1 MADIDLN
8 NLDLSNIGSWP
19 MAIKGVLIAIVAV
32 GVLALG
38 YFVDIQAQQENLDRI
53 TSEEKR
59 LKEDFESKQAKA
71 ANLDAY
77 KAQMVEME
85 DSFGAMIRQLPSK
98 TEVEDLLV
106 DISQTGLASG
116 IEFQLFKPLKEK
128 HIEFYAELPITLKM
142 TGTYHQF
149 GEFASGIAA
158 LPRIVTL
165 ENITIVSGKGKG
177 NDNLT
182 MDVTAKTYRYLD
194 ESEVSG
200 KRKKGKK
207 GKKGKKRK

>member
-8 NLDLSNIGSWP
+8 NLDLSNVGSWP
-19 MAIKGVLIAIVAV
+19 LAVKGVLIAIVAI

-38 YFVDIQAQQENLDRI
+38 YFVDIQSQQENLDRI

-59 LKEDFESKQAKA
+59 LKSDFELKQAKA

-77 KAQMVEME
+77 KAQMVEMK

-98 TEVEDLLV
+98 TEVEDLLI

-116 IEFQLFKPLKEK
+116 IEFQLFKPLAEK

-149 GEFASGIAA
+149 GEFVSGIAA

-165 ENITIVSGKGKG
+165 ENISITGGKGKKG
-177 NDNLT
+177 LLT

-200 KRKKGKK
+200 KRKKR
-207 GKKGKKRK
+207 KRRR

>member
-8 NLDLSNIGSWP
+8 NLDFSNIGSWP
-19 MAIKGVLIAIVAV
+19 TAVKGALIAVVAV

-38 YFVDIQAQQENLDRI
+38 YFLDVQTQQENLDRI
-53 TSEEKR
+53 TIEENR
-59 LKEDFESKQAKA
+59 LKEDFEFKQAKA
-71 ANLDAY
+71 ANLESY

-116 IEFQLFKPLKEK
+116 IEFQLFKPLAEK

-149 GEFASGIAA
+149 GEFVSGIAA

-165 ENITIVSGKGKG
+165 QNISIVGGKGKKSL
-177 NDNLT
+177 LT

-200 KRKKGKK
+200 KRKKR
-207 GKKGKKRK
+207 KKRKKR

>member
-1 MADIDLN
+1 MADIDIN
-8 NLDLSNIGSWP
+8 DLDFSNIGSWP
-19 MAIKGVLIAIVAV
+19 ILVKGIIIAVVAV

-38 YFVDIQAQQENLDRI
+38 YFVDIQVQQESLERI
-53 TSEEKR
+53 TNEEKR
-59 LKEDFESKQAKA
+59 FKEDFEIKQAKA

-77 KAQMVEME
+77 KAQMIEME

-116 IEFQLFKPLKEK
+116 IEFQLFKPLAEK

-149 GEFASGIAA
+149 GEFVSGIAA

-165 ENITIVSGKGKG
+165 ENISIKGGKGKG
-177 NDNLT
+177 KSKDTLT

-200 KRKKGKK
+200 KRKKR
-207 GKKGKKRK
+207 KKR

>member
-8 NLDLSNIGSWP
+8 DLDFSTIGSWP
-19 MAIKGVLIAIVAV
+19 IAVKAVLIVIVAV
-32 GVLALG
+32 AVLALG
-38 YFVDIQAQQENLDRI
+38 YFVDIQAQQESLGRI
-53 TSEEKR
+53 ISEEKN
-59 LKEDFESKQAKA
+59 LKEDFELKQLKA
-71 ANLDAY
+71 SNLAGY
-77 KAQMVEME
+77 KVQMAEME

-116 IEFQLFKPLKEK
+116 IEFQLFKPLAEK

-142 TGTYHQF
+142 SGTYHQF
-149 GEFASGIAA
+149 GEFVSGIAA

-165 ENITIVSGKGKG
+165 ENISIEGGKNKGKGKT
-177 NDNLT
+177 LT
-182 MDVTAKTYRYLD
+182 MNVTAKTYRYLD

-200 KRKKGKK
+200 KRKKRNK
-207 GKKGKKRK
+207 GR

>member
-8 NLDLSNIGSWP
+8 NLDFSNIGSWP
-19 MAIKGVLIAIVAV
+19 VAVKGVLIAVVAI

-38 YFVDIQAQQENLDRI
+38 YFLDIQAQQENLDRI
-53 TSEEKR
+53 TNEEKR
-59 LKEDFESKQAKA
+59 LKEDFEFKQAKA
-71 ANLDAY
+71 ANLEAY

-116 IEFQLFKPLKEK
+116 IEFQLFKPLAEK

-149 GEFASGIAA
+149 GEFVSGIAA

-165 ENITIVSGKGKG
+165 ENISIAGGKGKKG
-177 NDNLT
+177 KKKDLLT

-194 ESEVSG
+194 ESEVSS
-200 KRKKGKK
+200 KRKKR
-207 GKKGKKRK
+207 KKRR

>member
-8 NLDLSNIGSWP
+8 NLDFSNIGSWP
-19 MAIKGVLIAIVAV
+19 LAVKGVLIAVVAV
-32 GVLALG
+32 GVLTLG
-38 YFVDIQAQQENLDRI
+38 YFLDVQAQQESLERI
-53 TSEEKR
+53 TNQENQ
-59 LKEDFESKQAKA
+59 LKEDFEFKQAKA
-71 ANLDAY
+71 ANLDGY

-116 IEFQLFKPLKEK
+116 IEFQLFKPLAEK
-128 HIEFYAELPITLKM
+128 HIEFYAELPIKLKM

-149 GEFASGIAA
+149 GEFVSGIAA

-165 ENITIVSGKGKG
+165 ENITLKGGKKG
-177 NDNLT
+177 DLT

-194 ESEVSG
+194 ESEVSSKRSKKS
-200 KRKKGKK
+200 KRKK
-207 GKKGKKRK
+207 RR

>member
-8 NLDLSNIGSWP
+8 NLDFSNVGSWP
-19 MAIKGVLIAIVAV
+19 MAVKAVLIVIVAV
-32 GVLALG
+32 AVLALG
-38 YFVDIQAQQENLDRI
+38 YFIDIQAQQSNLERI
-53 TSEEKR
+53 TKEEQTI
-59 LKEDFESKQAKA
+59 KEDFELKQLKA
-71 ANLDAY
+71 SNLDAY

-85 DSFGAMIRQLPSK
+85 DSFGAMLRQLPSK

-116 IEFQLFKPLKEK
+116 IEFQLFKPLAEK

-149 GEFASGIAA
+149 GAFVSGIAA

-165 ENITIVSGKGKG
+165 ENISIVGGKGKKKV
-177 NDNLT
+177 LT

-200 KRKKGKK
+200 KRKKRK
-207 GKKGKKRK
+207 KKR

>member
-1 MADIDLN
+1 MADFDIND
-8 NLDLSNIGSWP
+8 LDLSNIGSWP
-19 MAIKGVLIAIVAV
+19 LAIKGVLIAVVAV

-38 YFVDIQAQQENLDRI
+38 YFVDIQAQQEDLDRVTI
-53 TSEEKR
+53 EEKR
-59 LKEDFESKQAKA
+59 LKEDFEIKQAKA

-149 GEFASGIAA
+149 GEFVSGIAA

-165 ENITIVSGKGKG
+165 ENISITGGKKG
-177 NDNLT
+177 DLT

-200 KRKKGKK
+200 KRKKR
-207 GKKGKKRK
+207 KKRKKR

>member
-1 MADIDLN
+1 MADFDINDL
-8 NLDLSNIGSWP
+8 DFSNIGSWP
-19 MAIKGVLIAIVAV
+19 LVVKGVLIAIVSAA
-32 GVLALG
+32 VLAAG
-38 YFVDIQAQQENLDRI
+38 YFVDIQAQQEDLDRI
-53 TSEEKR
+53 TVEENR
-59 LKEDFESKQAKA
+59 LKEDFERKQAKA

-116 IEFQLFKPLKEK
+116 IEFQLFKPLKER

-165 ENITIVSGKGKG
+165 ENISITGGKGPKG
-177 NDNLT
+177 TLT

-200 KRKKGKK
+200 KRKKR
-207 GKKGKKRK
+207 KKRKRR

>member
-8 NLDLSNIGSWP
+8 NLDFSNIGSWP
-19 MAIKGVLIAIVAV
+19 LAIKGVLIAVVAV

-38 YFVDIQAQQENLDRI
+38 YFVDIQAQQENLERI
-53 TSEEKR
+53 TNEEKR
-59 LKEDFESKQAKA
+59 LKEDFEFKQAKA

-98 TEVEDLLV
+98 TEVEDLLI

-116 IEFQLFKPLKEK
+116 IEFQLFKPLAEK

-165 ENITIVSGKGKG
+165 ENISIIGGKGKKG
-177 NDNLT
+177 NLT

-200 KRKKGKK
+200 KRKKR
-207 GKKGKKRK
+207 KKRR

>member
-8 NLDLSNIGSWP
+8 NLDLSNVGSWP
-19 MAIKGVLIAIVAV
+19 TAIKGALIAIVAV
-32 GVLALG
+32 AVLTLG
-38 YFVDIQAQQENLDRI
+38 YFLDVQTQQDDLSRI
-53 TSEEKR
+53 TNEEKN
-59 LKEDFESKQAKA
+59 LKEDFERKQAKA

-116 IEFQLFKPLKEK
+116 IEFQLFKPLAEK

-142 TGTYHQF
+142 IGTYHQF
-149 GEFASGIAA
+149 GEFVSGIAA

-165 ENITIVSGKGKG
+165 ENISITTGGSGKSK
-177 NDNLT
+177 DSLT

-194 ESEVSG
+194 ESEVSSKRKDLK
-200 KRKKGKK
+200 KRKK
-207 GKKGKKRK
+207 RK

>member
-8 NLDLSNIGSWP
+8 NLDLSDIGSWP
-19 MAIKGVLIAIVAV
+19 LLVKGVIIAVVAV
-32 GVLALG
+32 AVLAAG
-38 YFVDIQAQQENLDRI
+38 YFFDVQAQQENLERI
-53 TSEEKR
+53 ISEENR
-59 LKEDFESKQAKA
+59 LKSDFEVKQAKA
-71 ANLDAY
+71 ANLEAY
-77 KAQMVEME
+77 KAQMVEMK

-116 IEFQLFKPLKEK
+116 IEFQLFKPLKER

-149 GEFASGIAA
+149 GEFVSGIAA

-165 ENITIVSGKGKG
+165 ENISIKGAKS
-177 NDNLT
+177 NKSDTLT
-182 MDVTAKTYRYLD
+182 MNVTAKTYRYLD

-200 KRKKGKK
+200 KRKKRKK
-207 GKKGKKRK
+207 KKRR

>member
-8 NLDLSNIGSWP
+8 NLDFSNLGSWP
-19 MAIKGVLIAIVAV
+19 VAVKGVLIAVVAI
-32 GVLALG
+32 GVVALG
-38 YFVDIQAQQENLDRI
+38 YFLDIQAQQENLDRI
-53 TSEEKR
+53 TNEEKR
-59 LKEDFESKQAKA
+59 LKEDFEFKQAKA
-71 ANLDAY
+71 SNLEAY

-98 TEVEDLLV
+98 TEVDDLLI

-116 IEFQLFKPLKEK
+116 IEFRLFKPLAEK
-128 HIEFYAELPITLKM
+128 HIEFYAELPITLTM

-165 ENITIVSGKGKG
+165 ENISITGGKGK
-177 NDNLT
+177 NKKSNLI
-182 MDVTAKTYRYLD
+182 MNVTAKTYRYLD

-200 KRKKGKK
+200 KRKKRK
-207 GKKGKKRK
+207 KKRR

>member
-1 MADIDLN
+1 MTDIDLN
-8 NLDLSNIGSWP
+8 NLDFSTIGSWP
-19 MAIKGVLIAIVAV
+19 TSIKAVLIAIVAA

-38 YFVDIQAQQENLDRI
+38 YFFDVQAQQDNLDRI
-53 TSEEKR
+53 TVEEKR
-59 LKEDFESKQAKA
+59 LKEDFEFKQAKA
-71 ANLDAY
+71 ANLEAY
-77 KAQMVEME
+77 KAQMLEME

-116 IEFQLFKPLKEK
+116 IEFQLFKPLAEK

-149 GEFASGIAA
+149 GEFVSGIAA

-165 ENITIVSGKGKG
+165 ENISITGGGKDTKGK
-177 NDNLT
+177 LT

-200 KRKKGKK
+200 KRKK
-207 GKKGKKRK
+207 RK

>member
-1 MADIDLN
+1 MADFDINDLDIN
-8 NLDLSNIGSWP
+8 NIGSWP
-19 MAIKGVLIAIVAV
+19 TAIKGVLIAIVSV

-38 YFVDIQAQQENLDRI
+38 YFLDIQDQQDNLERI
-53 TSEEKR
+53 IGEEKR
-59 LKEDFESKQAKA
+59 LKSDFEGKQARA
-71 ANLDAY
+71 TNLEAY
-77 KAQMVEME
+77 KAQMVEMV

-116 IEFQLFKPLKEK
+116 IEFQLFKPLAEK

-142 TGTYHQF
+142 TGDYHQF
-149 GEFASGIAA
+149 GEFVSGIAA

-165 ENITIVSGKGKG
+165 ENISIVGGKGKKDG
-177 NDNLT
+177 LT

-200 KRKKGKK
+200 KRN
-207 GKKGKKRK
+207 KRKRR

>member
-8 NLDLSNIGSWP
+8 NLDINNIGSWP
-19 MAIKGVLIAIVAV
+19 IVIKGVLIAIVAIA
-32 GVLALG
+32 VLAAG
-38 YFVDIQAQQENLDRI
+38 YFLDIQDQQDNLDRI
-53 TSEEKR
+53 TVEEKR
-59 LKEDFESKQAKA
+59 LKEDFEVKQAKA
-71 ANLDAY
+71 ANLEAY
-77 KAQMVEME
+77 KAQMVEMN

-116 IEFQLFKPLKEK
+116 IEFQLFKPLAER

-149 GEFASGIAA
+149 GEFVSGIAA

-165 ENITIVSGKGKG
+165 ENISISGANSKDKKG
-177 NDNLT
+177 NLT

-194 ESEVSG
+194 ESEVSSA
-200 KRKKGKK
+200 RKTTKK
-207 GKKGKKRK
+207 KKRR

>member
-19 MAIKGVLIAIVAV
+19 LLVKGVIVAV
-32 GVLALG
+32 VAVAVLAAG
-38 YFVDIQAQQENLDRI
+38 YFLDIQAQQENLDRI
-53 TSEEKR
+53 ISKENR
-59 LKEDFESKQAKA
+59 LKSDFEVKQAKA
-71 ANLDAY
+71 ANLEAY
-77 KAQMVEME
+77 KAQMVEMK

-116 IEFQLFKPLKEK
+116 IEFQLFKPLKER

-149 GEFASGIAA
+149 GEFVSGIAA

-165 ENITIVSGKGKG
+165 ENISIKRGGKGKKK
-177 NDNLT
+177 DTLT
-182 MDVTAKTYRYLD
+182 MNVTAKTYSYLY
-194 ESEVSG
+194 ESYFSV
-200 KRKKGKK
+200 KTKKLKN
-207 GKKGKKRK
+207 KKRR

>member
-207 GKKGKKRK
+207 GKKRK

>member
-1 MADIDLN
+1 MANFDDIN
-8 NLDLSNIGSWP
+8 NLDFSNIGSWP
-19 MAIKGVLIAIVAV
+19 AAVKGVLIAIVAIA
-32 GVLALG
+32 VLALG

-53 TSEEKR
+53 TTKEKQ
-59 LKEDFESKQAKA
+59 LKQDFEFKQAKA

-116 IEFQLFKPLKEK
+116 IEFQLFKPLSER

-149 GEFASGIAA
+149 GEFVSGIAA

-165 ENITIVSGKGKG
+165 ENISIKSKGKKG
-177 NDNLT
+177 DLT

-194 ESEVSG
+194 ENEVSG
-200 KRKKGKK
+200 KRKKR
-207 GKKGKKRK
+207 KRR

>member
-8 NLDLSNIGSWP
+8 NLDFSNIGSWP
-19 MAIKGVLIAIVAV
+19 AAVKGVLIAVVAI

-38 YFVDIQAQQENLDRI
+38 YFLDIQAQQENLDRI
-53 TSEEKR
+53 TNEEKR
-59 LKEDFESKQAKA
+59 LKEDFEFKQAKA
-71 ANLDAY
+71 ANLEAY

-98 TEVEDLLV
+98 TEVEDLLI

-116 IEFQLFKPLKEK
+116 IEFQLFKPLAEK

-165 ENITIVSGKGKG
+165 ENISIAGGKGKKG
-177 NDNLT
+177 NLT

-194 ESEVSG
+194 ESEVSS
-200 KRKKGKK
+200 KRKKR
-207 GKKGKKRK
+207 KKRR

>member
-19 MAIKGVLIAIVAV
+19 LLVKGVIVAV
-32 GVLALG
+32 VAVSVLAAG
-38 YFVDIQAQQENLDRI
+38 YFLDVQAQQENLDRI
-53 TSEEKR
+53 ISEENR
-59 LKEDFESKQAKA
+59 LKSDFEVKQAKA
-71 ANLDAY
+71 ANLEAY
-77 KAQMVEME
+77 KAQMVEMK

-116 IEFQLFKPLKEK
+116 IEFQLFKPLKER

-149 GEFASGIAA
+149 GEFVSGIAA

-165 ENITIVSGKGKG
+165 ENISIKGAKSNK
-177 NDNLT
+177 NDTLT
-182 MDVTAKTYRYLD
+182 MNVTAKTYRYLD

-200 KRKKGKK
+200 KRKKRKK
-207 GKKGKKRK
+207 KKRR

>member
-8 NLDLSNIGSWP
+8 NLDLSNVGSWP
-19 MAIKGVLIAIVAV
+19 TAIKGVLIAIVAV
-32 GVLALG
+32 AVLTLG
-38 YFVDIQAQQENLDRI
+38 YFLDVQKQQDDLSRI
-53 TSEEKR
+53 TNEEKN
-59 LKEDFESKQAKA
+59 LKEDFERKQAKA

-116 IEFQLFKPLKEK
+116 IEFQLFKPLAEK

-149 GEFASGIAA
+149 GEFVSGIAA

-165 ENITIVSGKGKG
+165 ENISITGGKGKSK
-177 NDNLT
+177 DSLT

-194 ESEVSG
+194 ESEVSSKRKDRK
-200 KRKKGKK
+200 KRKK
-207 GKKGKKRK
+207 RK

>member
-8 NLDLSNIGSWP
+8 NLDFSNIGSWP
-19 MAIKGVLIAIVAV
+19 LAIKGVLIAVVAV

-38 YFVDIQAQQENLDRI
+38 YFLDVQAQQENLERI
-53 TSEEKR
+53 TNKEQQ
-59 LKEDFESKQAKA
+59 LKEDFELKQAKA
-71 ANLDAY
+71 ANLEAY

-116 IEFQLFKPLKEK
+116 IEFQLFKPLAEK

-149 GEFASGIAA
+149 GEFVSGIAA

-165 ENITIVSGKGKG
+165 ENITLKSGKKG
-177 NDNLT
+177 DLT

-200 KRKKGKK
+200 KRNKKNKR
-207 GKKGKKRK
+207 KKRR

>member
-1 MADIDLN
+1 MADFDIN

-19 MAIKGVLIAIVAV
+19 LLVKGILIAIVAV

-38 YFVDIQAQQENLDRI
+38 YFVDIQAQQEDLDRI
-53 TSEEKR
+53 TNEEKR
-59 LKEDFESKQAKA
+59 FKEDFEIKQAKA
-71 ANLDAY
+71 SNLDAY

-149 GEFASGIAA
+149 GEFVSGIAA

-165 ENITIVSGKGKG
+165 ENISLKSASGKGKKET
-177 NDNLT
+177 LT

-200 KRKKGKK
+200 KRKKR
-207 GKKGKKRK
+207 KKRR

>member
-1 MADIDLN
+1 MADFDIND
-8 NLDLSNIGSWP
+8 LDLSNIGSWP
-19 MAIKGVLIAIVAV
+19 IAIKGVLIAVVAV

-38 YFVDIQAQQENLDRI
+38 YFVDIQSQQENLDRI
-53 TSEEKR
+53 TIEEKR
-59 LKEDFESKQAKA
+59 LKEDFEIKQAKA

-116 IEFQLFKPLKEK
+116 IEFQLFKPLAEK

-149 GEFASGIAA
+149 GEFVSGIAA

-165 ENITIVSGKGKG
+165 ENISITGGKGKKG
-177 NDNLT
+177 DGDLT

-200 KRKKGKK
+200 KRKKR
-207 GKKGKKRK
+207 KKRR

>member
-19 MAIKGVLIAIVAV
+19 LAIKGVLIAIVAV

-53 TSEEKR
+53 TIEEKR
-59 LKEDFESKQAKA
+59 LKEDFEIKQAKA
-71 ANLDAY
+71 SNLDAY
-77 KAQMVEME
+77 KAQMIEME

-116 IEFQLFKPLKEK
+116 IEFLLFKPLKEK

-149 GEFASGIAA
+149 GEFVSGIAA

-165 ENITIVSGKGKG
+165 ENISIKGGKKG
-177 NDNLT
+177 DLT

-200 KRKKGKK
+200 KRKKR
-207 GKKGKKRK
+207 KKRKKR

>member
-8 NLDLSNIGSWP
+8 NLDFSNIGSWP
-19 MAIKGVLIAIVAV
+19 VAIKGVLIAVVAV
-32 GVLALG
+32 AVLTLG
-38 YFVDIQAQQENLDRI
+38 YFLDVQSQQENLDRI
-53 TSEEKR
+53 TLEEKR
-59 LKEDFESKQAKA
+59 LKGDFETKQAKA

-116 IEFQLFKPLKEK
+116 IEFQLFKPLAEK

-149 GEFASGIAA
+149 GEFVSGIAA

-165 ENITIVSGKGKG
+165 ENISIAGGKGKKAG
-177 NDNLT
+177 LT

-200 KRKKGKK
+200 KRKKR
-207 GKKGKKRK
+207 KKRK